1 MAQFSLSDLQRAR
14 NAITTGIQQRANMA
28 DSDPRAPQAV
38 NLSIVQTLQEQPVA
52 LERQLAASLRLSNL
66 LHSSL
71 DVNEVLNLFV
81 AAVRREL
88 KISGAIY
95 RNDSFGLV
103 VEFDV
108 AASHACTYRLDYQK
122 SALGELSLSR
132 DRRFSERE
140 LQRLE
145 SMLGSLVPALRNAL
159 QYLGAIQTAT
169 RDALTGAGNRI
180 ALEVAAD
187 REIAL
192 SRRSGQPVSIL
203 VIDIDHFK
211 DVNDRYG
218 HNAGDRVL
226 IDIARQLR
234 QSCRESDSIFRFG
247 GEEFV
252 ILLSQTEENGAL
264 AIAERI
270 RGAIAGMGIHYQQ
283 QLIHITAS
291 IGIACLDRNESLHTW
306 FDRADRALYLAKQ
319 AGRNRVVRAA
329 HRHIA

>member
-1 MAQFSLSDLQRAR
+1 MAE
-14 NAITTGIQQRANMA
+14 
-28 DSDPRAPQAV
+28 SDPRAPQTV
-38 NLSIVQTLQEQPVA
+38 NLSIVQTPPEQPVA

-66 LHSSL
+66 LHSTL
-71 DVNEVLNLFV
+71 DVNEVLNLFM
-81 AAVRREL
+81 ATVRREL
-88 KISGAIY
+88 KINGALY
-95 RNDSFGLV
+95 RNDALGIV
-103 VEFDV
+103 VELDV
-108 AASHACTYRLDYQK
+108 AAKHSCTYRLDHEK
-122 SALGELSLSR
+122 NALGELSLSR
-132 DRRFSERE
+132 DRRFSDSE

-145 SMLGSLVPALRNAL
+145 ILLGSLVPALRNAL
-159 QYLGAIQTAT
+159 QYLGAIQSAT

-180 ALEVAAD
+180 ALEIAAD

-192 SRRSGQPVSIL
+192 ARRSGQPTAIL

-211 DVNDRYG
+211 EVNDRYG

-226 IDIARQLR
+226 IEIARQLR

-252 ILLSQTEENGAL
+252 VLLSQTEENGA
-264 AIAERI
+264 AATAERI
-270 RGAIAGMGIHYQQ
+270 RAAIAGMCTQYQQ

-291 IGIACLDRNESLHTW
+291 IGIACLDRGESLHTW

-329 HRHIA
+329 QRHIA